1 LIIKKEEG
9 KLKMARK
16 EVDGSINRPGGKP
29 KSTKKPE
36 GKSIYQPSG
45 NSKKKPVPKVD
56 DVVSRQK
63 AARKK
68 YESQK
73 SAKSSV
79 AYQQAQAGQFTK
91 GAAKAA
97 GAAKIIA
104 EHTVVKGDTLSGIA
118 KKYYGSGSKPYWEL
132 IQKAN
137 SDLIKDANL
146 IYPGQV
152 FKIPV
157 LPAGMK
163 K

>member
-1 LIIKKEEG
+1 MAHDVDKARDAAAKIAKEKEE
-9 KLKMARK
+9 A
-16 EVDGSINRPGGKP
+16 
-29 KSTKKPE
+29 
-36 GKSIYQPSG
+36 
-45 NSKKKPVPKVD
+45 KKKAEETK
-56 DVVSRQK
+56 QK
-63 AARKK
+63 AIKQREEIIAKQEAAKRKH
-68 YESQK
+68 ESQK
-73 SAKSSV
+73 RQKKSSM
-79 AYQQAQAGQFTK
+79 AYQKAQAGQFTK